1 MTKPD
6 GKATLATGAGA
17 GALDARQG
25 ALVRRAEA
33 VSEEKPSDEK
43 PRASEEIVIE
53 EISIDGMCGVY

>member
-6 GKATLATGAGA
+6 GKVALATGAGA
-17 GALDARQG
+17 GTFDAREG
-25 ALVRRAEA
+25 ASPQRVEALSGGERAQ
-33 VSEEKPSDEK
+33 EK